1 MKKLEHLSEIYNFYD
16 TYIIDLWGVMHNGI
30 ELNERAIEA
39 VDNLTKAN
47 KKVVFLSNAPRPN
60 KNVINFL
67 RKLNMSEIY
76 LNNILTS
83 GEAALKSI
91 QNKIF
96 GEYFFHLGPL
106 RDNSLYEGLEKNKVS
121 IEKSNFILCTG
132 LFDSHE
138 KDLKY
143 YKKLLK
149 NYTSKK
155 LICTNPD
162 LIVHRGDK
170 EEYCAGAVAKIFEE
184 LGGEVVYF
192 GKPYKAIYDIF
203 LKEKEKAFII
213 GDNLNTDIKGANNL
227 NLDSLFITDGVHKSE
242 FSKEEDLSKLFNKY
256 NIKSK
261 YFQKEL
267 TW

>member
-1 MKKLEHLSEIYNFYD
+1 LKKLEHLSEIYNFYD

-30 ELNERAIEA
+30 KLNERATEA

-132 LFDSHE
+132 LFDNHE
-138 KDLKY
+138 KDLQY

-242 FSKEEDLSKLFNKY
+242 FSKEEDLPKLLNKY